1 MNLNSNRLITI
12 GITAYNEGIYLQEAW
27 DSVVNQTDDRW
38 KAVLVIDGGADKK
51 TREIFDNI
59 VDKSLT
65 KVVLDKN
72 YGPYYSRTVAINNTK
87 TDWYCHLDGDDRLP
101 KDFTSL
107 ILETLKDKPN
117 ADLIYG
123 DIQYIKNNKK
133 TITEY
138 NNTNNKLLP
147 FLLYGHVPIK
157 KSIFFELGGFEKKL
171 AYGGADRDFLIKCAI
186 NNKKFIYIPNKILYI
201 VRKRNNSV
209 GSLRS
214 KNYKQRELIF
224 KHFND
229 NYAKFFKINDYYD
242 IFLRDNIKPIF
253 SNLYYKRHYIKLLKY
268 LLYFGFQSNSFLYK
282 HFFNLLIKKIN
293 PMMKML

>member
-1 MNLNSNRLITI
+1 MNDSKNKLITI
-12 GITAYNEGIYLQEAW
+12 GITAYNEGLYLQEAW
-27 DSVVNQTDDRW
+27 DSVVNQIDDRW

-51 TREIFDNI
+51 TREILDNI

-133 TITEY
+133 TI
-138 NNTNNKLLP
+138 
-147 FLLYGHVPIK
+147 K
-157 KSIFFELGGFEKKL
+157 K
-171 AYGGADRDFLIKCAI
+171 
-186 NNKKFIYIPNKILYI
+186 N
-201 VRKRNNSV
+201 
-209 GSLRS
+209 
-214 KNYKQRELIF
+214 
-224 KHFND
+224 
-229 NYAKFFKINDYYD
+229 
-242 IFLRDNIKPIF
+242 
-253 SNLYYKRHYIKLLKY
+253 
-268 LLYFGFQSNSFLYK
+268 
-282 HFFNLLIKKIN
+282 
-293 PMMKML
+293 